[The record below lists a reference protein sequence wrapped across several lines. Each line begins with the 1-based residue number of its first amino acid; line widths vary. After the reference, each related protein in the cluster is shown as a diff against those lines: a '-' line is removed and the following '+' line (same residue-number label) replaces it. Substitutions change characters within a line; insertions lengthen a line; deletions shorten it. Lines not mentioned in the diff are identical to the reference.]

1 MIRPDSS
8 FFIVQ
13 ARPHK
18 KKIDPQGKDNENR
31 RNATTKHGKT
41 GKNNEKRQR
50 NSEKTTK
57 RVLKHAFTKKNS
69 RFLDCSGTPPV
80 TRPVGRLAGRPAG
93 RNNENSDEHRTK
105 NNEIQQIRT
114 SDHEKTDGDTD
125 SDNENQQNC
134 KNG

>member
-1 MIRPDSS
+1 MKTDEMRQRSTEKQGKTTKSDSETANKQRNA
-8 FFIVQ
+8 VQTTAQ

-18 KKIDPQGKDNENR
+18 KTIDSWTVQAR
-31 RNATTKHGKT
+31 R
-41 GKNNEKRQR
+41 Q
-50 NSEKTTK
+50 
-57 RVLKHAFTKKNS
+57 S
-69 RFLDCSGTPPV
+69 R
-80 TRPVGRLAGRPAG
+80 GRSAGWLASRPAG
-93 RNNENSDEHRTK
+93 RNNENGDEHRTK

>member
-1 MIRPDSS
+1 MCKHDLT
-8 FFIVQ
+8 
-13 ARPHK
+13 

-50 NSEKTTK
+50 NSEKTSK
-57 RVLKHAFTKKNS
+57 RVLKHALTKKTINS
-69 RFLDCSGTPPV
+69 WTVQARRQS
-80 TRPVGRLAGRPAG
+80 RGRSAGWLAGRPAG

>member
-1 MIRPDSS
+1 MKTDEI
-8 FFIVQ
+8 
-13 ARPHK
+13 
-18 KKIDPQGKDNENR
+18 
-31 RNATTKHGKT
+31 ATTKHGKT

-50 NSEKTTK
+50 NSEKTSK
-57 RVLKHAFTKKNS
+57 RVLKHALTKKTINS
-69 RFLDCSGTPPV
+69 WTVQARRQS
-80 TRPVGRLAGRPAG
+80 RGRSAGWLAGRPAG